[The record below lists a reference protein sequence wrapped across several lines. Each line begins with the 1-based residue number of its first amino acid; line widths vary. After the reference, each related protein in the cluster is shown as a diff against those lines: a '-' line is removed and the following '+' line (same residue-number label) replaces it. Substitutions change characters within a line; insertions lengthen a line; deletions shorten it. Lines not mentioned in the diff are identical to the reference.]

1 MNFFFSE
8 NISYHQFPH
17 PERNPD
23 RFKAWVH
30 IAGGK
35 LDSPTDY
42 ELYRKKVICDIH
54 FTDRDRNRNNRLN
67 FLAVPSLHLPG
78 KCDEAGTS
86 EKVFLVPEPVI
97 EESILAA
104 LKPTQAGKSDEAG
117 ISEKDFLV
125 PEPVIER
132 SSLTTLKLTL
142 AGESDDVGLSE
153 KITLLPESKHER
165 SNPAVSESILT
176 DDSARIII
184 SEHNYCQLQKKA
196 INKNKSN
203 HQQREVP
210 SFWINQLK
218 TTRRKIKILQSNLMR
233 SQKRNQNLKSRIA
246 SAEKMSADDLFKKLS
261 CKMTTAAKIFTKMQ
275 YSQTRKK
282 PSGRRFTLEE
292 KVLSLSLYKKSP
304 RSYPLLAKFFTLPS
318 TKSLKRLLT
327 KIEVEPGLNKCIF
340 LKIKNTVKDL
350 SPEDRLCSLIF
361 DEMSISPQ
369 IHYNAA
375 KDLLRGFTINGEK
388 IADHVLVFMVKG
400 LRKKFKQPIA
410 YYFTNALNKAQL
422 KEILK
427 KVVSYVRST
436 GLKVV
441 CTVCDQS
448 TVNVSVINE
457 LIEDTRKKY
466 LREQKQWENEIIEI
480 GKTKLIPIFDVPHL
494 IKGMRNN
501 LLTKDLK
508 YFDFEEESEKIV
520 KWDYYKLT
528 YEADK
533 SYGEL
538 KCLLK
543 ITDEH
548 IYVEKMR
555 KMKVKPAAQIF
566 SHTMA
571 ATAGHLVA
579 RGEIPAECQNLV
591 KFTKLIDNLFD
602 SLNSNTFHVPDGK
615 IYKGCVR
622 RNSLHHDLWKNAI
635 KVLNTVKF
643 VKKIKDNNK
652 IRLIETKAIPSIKN
666 LIRTIEGIQQIWILL
681 SQTYS
686 FDAMLTRNFNQDP
699 LENFFGNIR
708 SYGARNTAPD
718 TVAFEGAFK
727 SLLINNFN
735 SPHSLHANCEKDED
749 NCLQNLDFFLKENS
763 VLAPSTSDIPSPIDE
778 EEPQFSEST
787 DDEIV
792 VPFINL
798 NTSVNDVGQGNYVCG
813 WVLNRCIKNVC
824 KSCKDCKKN
833 MYGDPESTSNE
844 YIRAK
849 EYKKNKQSLIY
860 PSKAME
866 KCFIQIQNLVTDI
879 LKKDVPKKGLKHK
892 IKMFTD
898 IFVDYPFNCDKHKI
912 MLKNY
917 FENTVIHVLVYSWCR
932 SINRILSGKITY
944 HGEDEIKTAAQ
955 AYKNKHRH
963 GINK

>member
-1 MNFFFSE
+1 
-8 NISYHQFPH
+8 
-17 PERNPD
+17 
-23 RFKAWVH
+23 
-30 IAGGK
+30 
-35 LDSPTDY
+35 
-42 ELYRKKVICDIH
+42 
-54 FTDRDRNRNNRLN
+54 
-67 FLAVPSLHLPG
+67 
-78 KCDEAGTS
+78 
-86 EKVFLVPEPVI
+86 
-97 EESILAA
+97 
-104 LKPTQAGKSDEAG
+104 
-117 ISEKDFLV
+117 
-125 PEPVIER
+125 
-132 SSLTTLKLTL
+132 
-142 AGESDDVGLSE
+142 
-153 KITLLPESKHER
+153 
-165 SNPAVSESILT
+165 
-176 DDSARIII
+176 
-184 SEHNYCQLQKKA
+184 
-196 INKNKSN
+196 
-203 HQQREVP
+203 
-210 SFWINQLK
+210 
-218 TTRRKIKILQSNLMR
+218 MR

-448 TVNVSVINE
+448 TVN
-457 LIEDTRKKY
+457 
-466 LREQKQWENEIIEI
+466 
-480 GKTKLIPIFDVPHL
+480 
-494 IKGMRNN
+494 
-501 LLTKDLK
+501 
-508 YFDFEEESEKIV
+508 
-520 KWDYYKLT
+520 
-528 YEADK
+528 
-533 SYGEL
+533 
-538 KCLLK
+538 
-543 ITDEH
+543 
-548 IYVEKMR
+548 
-555 KMKVKPAAQIF
+555 
-566 SHTMA
+566 
-571 ATAGHLVA
+571 
-579 RGEIPAECQNLV
+579 
-591 KFTKLIDNLFD
+591 
-602 SLNSNTFHVPDGK
+602 
-615 IYKGCVR
+615 
-622 RNSLHHDLWKNAI
+622 
-635 KVLNTVKF
+635 
-643 VKKIKDNNK
+643 DNNK

-778 EEPQFSEST
+778 EEPSSDHHNIFCEKHRCY
-787 DDEIV
+787 DEIA
-792 VPFINL
+792 
-798 NTSVNDVGQGNYVCG
+798 G
-813 WVLNRCIKNVC
+813 
-824 KSCKDCKKN
+824 
-833 MYGDPESTSNE
+833 
-844 YIRAK
+844 
-849 EYKKNKQSLIY
+849 
-860 PSKAME
+860 
-866 KCFIQIQNLVTDI
+866 
-879 LKKDVPKKGLKHK
+879 
-892 IKMFTD
+892 
-898 IFVDYPFNCDKHKI
+898 
-912 MLKNY
+912 
-917 FENTVIHVLVYSWCR
+917 
-932 SINRILSGKITY
+932 
-944 HGEDEIKTAAQ
+944 
-955 AYKNKHRH
+955 
-963 GINK
+963 